1 MLHGCK
7 TGNAKI
13 TSGYRLPA
21 KHVIHTVGPVWN
33 GGTLGEDDLLASCYR
48 RSIELCE
55 THSLVSVAFP
65 AISTGIYRFPTER
78 AAGIAVQTVVGTLAA
93 APTLAQVIFCCF
105 SDASAQLHQAALD
118 TFGQPLCRLTG
129 RPLHS
134 RRVREGFHE
143 FINMFARAGL
153 RRADACHA
161 VVRPRRRH
169 FRYSRRRAFQPDK
182 LAKITEF
189 FKNEVATGKIAGA
202 NVLIQQHGKPV
213 YHETFGVQDVESKK
227 PINDKTIFR
236 LSSLTKA
243 ITSVVAMQLVQDGKI
258 KLDDP
263 VSKYIPSFANMK
275 VGEEKKAEDGS
286 KTLELVPLTKP
297 ITILDLFRHTSGI
310 TYGFYGDSLVRKAY
324 KDANLYAGEFDLAEF
339 AERIAKLPLHNQP
352 GALWQYGHSTD
363 ILARI
368 MEIVSGK
375 SLLEIEKEKLL
386 DPLGMTDTN
395 FFVTEPERLQR
406 LAQPV
411 PNDSDFRVGRLYR
424 TEVRQKWES
433 ASGGMVS
440 TMSDFSKFAQMLAN
454 GGAFEGKTYLS
465 PKTFELMA
473 SDHAGKDSGVARD
486 HYYFPGDG
494 FGMGLGLA
502 VRTDPGNA
510 KPPPPG
516 SLGELKWDGAAG
528 CYMVIDRKQDMFFVV
543 LEQTPT
549 ERQRSPADAEAD
561 GL

>member
-1 MLHGCK
+1 MNSRHL
-7 TGNAKI
+7 
-13 TSGYRLPA
+13 
-21 KHVIHTVGPVWN
+21 
-33 GGTLGEDDLLASCYR
+33 LGAFAAGALLLAVPS
-48 RSIELCE
+48 
-55 THSLVSVAFP
+55 
-65 AISTGIYRFPTER
+65 
-78 AAGIAVQTVVGTLAA
+78 
-93 APTLAQVIFCCF
+93 
-105 SDASAQLHQAALD
+105 
-118 TFGQPLCRLTG
+118 
-129 RPLHS
+129 
-134 RRVREGFHE
+134 
-143 FINMFARAGL
+143 ARAQGTFDIP
-153 RRADACHA
+153 AGAK
-161 VVRPRRRH
+161 
-169 FRYSRRRAFQPDK
+169 FNPDK
-182 LAKITEF
+182 LQKVTEF

-202 NVLIQQHGKPV
+202 NVLIRQRGKEV
-213 YHETFGVQDVESKK
+213 YHETFGVQDVVTKA
-227 PINDKTIFR
+227 PITDKTIFR

-243 ITSVVAMQLVQDGKI
+243 ITSVVAMQLIQDGKI

-275 VGEEKKAEDGS
+275 VGVEKKADDGS
-286 KTLELVPLTKP
+286 KTLELVDMVRP
-297 ITILDLFRHTSGI
+297 ITILDLLRHTSGI

-324 KDANLYAGEFDLAEF
+324 KEANLYAGEFDLAEF
-339 AERIAKLPLHNQP
+339 AERIARLPLHNQP

-386 DPLGMTDTN
+386 DPLGMVDTG
-395 FFVTEPERLQR
+395 FFVTEPERLAR

-424 TEVRQKWES
+424 TEVKQKWES

-440 TMSDFSKFAQMLAN
+440 TMADFSRFAQMLLA
-454 GGAFEGKTYLS
+454 GGTFDGKTYLN

-473 SDHAGKDSGVARD
+473 SDQTGKGSGVERD
-486 HYYFPGDG
+486 YFYFPGDG

-516 SLGELKWDGAAG
+516 SLGELKWDGASG
-528 CYMVIDRKQDMFFVV
+528 CYMVIDRKQEMLFVL

-549 ERQRSPADAEAD
+549 ERQRVQRTLKQLVYEA
-561 GL
+561 LEN